1 MSWELAAPDGALV
14 AEHQELKVRGAITA
28 GHQAEQLDGAAQRQ
42 GGKVRYH
49 PGRPPKDR
57 HRPQP
62 TELSPHTNQQVT
74 GRIRVSVPFTVML
87 QSACDQRNQNR
98 LNPET
103 MSSRERNSSSH
114 TVRTGRWMA
123 RRDEPFAIFV
133 FGMRLNR
140 LRGLPRFLWGL
151 RVLRRVLRDLN
162 AHPEHGYLT
171 GRVYRAGRTLIA
183 VQYWESF
190 DALDAWARDH
200 RLPHRKPWQQYLRE
214 ALDDGAMGLWHET
227 YLASPGSWEG
237 VYLNMPPWG
246 LAAGV
251 EAVEL
256 QATKGSARER
266 LREQRKRATQ
276 AAAEK
281 PPPPPP

>member
-1 MSWELAAPDGALV
+1 MMSP
-14 AEHQELKVRGAITA
+14 
-28 GHQAEQLDGAAQRQ
+28 
-42 GGKVRYH
+42 
-49 PGRPPKDR
+49 
-57 HRPQP
+57 
-62 TELSPHTNQQVT
+62 
-74 GRIRVSVPFTVML
+74 
-87 QSACDQRNQNR
+87 
-98 LNPET
+98 
-103 MSSRERNSSSH
+103 RERTSSSH

-151 RVLRRVLRDLN
+151 RVLRRVLGDLN
-162 AHPEHGYLT
+162 AHPEHGYLA

-214 ALDDGAMGLWHET
+214 ALDEEAMGLWHET

-251 EAVEL
+251 KAVEM
-256 QATKGSARER
+256 QATKGSASER
-266 LREQRKRATQ
+266 LREQRKRAAQ
-276 AAAEK
+276 AAAKK
-281 PPPPPP
+281 PPPPPF